1 MIKKTV
7 ILLVT
12 LFPIICFAET
22 TEKPPELTAIA
33 QYTFHR
39 EKLTKENVVGWL
51 MAYMIAPSGIA
62 VKDSYLYVSDTYNH
76 RIQALKIAPDGS
88 LSFGFTFGKKGKEK
102 GEFYNPQGLLVKGD
116 YLYVSDSANRR
127 IQALKIDN
135 DGTLSPEFV
144 FGKEG
149 KGNGEF
155 LWPQN
160 LATKGDYLYV
170 SDGQSRPEENHRI
183 QVLKINSD
191 GTLTAESTF
200 GKEGQGKGEF
210 KTPCG
215 LAVKGNYLYVSD
227 EGNNRIQALK
237 INNNGKL
244 SFTFT
249 FGKKGEG
256 KGEFF
261 TPQGLA
267 VKGNNLYVCDM
278 INNHIQIL
286 KIADNG
292 RLSFLSQFGGRRAG
306 ILGYLHGPKD
316 IAIKDIKDDYLF
328 VIDYYNNRVQVFK
341 LKE

>member
-1 MIKKTV
+1 MIKKII

-12 LFPIICFAET
+12 LFPIISFAGT
-22 TEKPPELTAIA
+22 AEKTPELTAIA
-33 QYTFHR
+33 EYRFSK
-39 EKLTKENVVGWL
+39 EKLTKENLVEWL
-51 MAYMIAPSGIA
+51 IAYMIAPSGIA
-62 VKDSYLYVSDTYNH
+62 VKDNYLYVSDTYNH
-76 RIQALKIAPDGS
+76 RIQALNIATDGS

-102 GEFYNPQGLLVKGD
+102 GEFSNPEGLLVKGD

-127 IQALKIDN
+127 IQTLKIN
-135 DGTLSPEFV
+135 SDGTLSPEYI

-155 LWPQN
+155 LWPNN

-170 SDGQSRPEENHRI
+170 SDGQSRPQENHRI
-183 QVLKINSD
+183 QVLRINSD
-191 GTLTAESTF
+191 GTLAAEFTF
-200 GKEGQGKGEF
+200 GKEGEGKGEF

-215 LAVKGNYLYVSD
+215 LTVKDNYLYVSD
-227 EGNNRIQALK
+227 ENNNRIQALK
-237 INNNGKL
+237 INSNGRL
-244 SFTFT
+244 SFRFT

-278 INNHIQIL
+278 INCYIQIL
-286 KIADNG
+286 RIADNG
-292 RLSFLSQFGGRRAG
+292 RLSFLSEFGDRRGGGR
-306 ILGYLHGPKD
+306 LGDLHGPKD
-316 IAIKDIKDDYLF
+316 IAVKDDYMF

-341 LKE
+341 IKE